1 MQSQRS
7 IATPEVTVIKQL
19 LLLLFGLILFI
30 VAAVLAIRTT
40 LFLLDAERAT
50 ATVTAV
56 RSADSTCRKR
66 ERTRRRHRHSIE
78 TRYDCTVFTANLE
91 YQTNAGQ
98 QIDFKRGAG
107 SVRGHGQ
114 PISRA
119 RYAATQTVGVLYRP
133 DRPNEPYLDTF
144 IELWGGSLL
153 TAIAGFIFTIFGLVS
168 FSQTHRGSPEF
179 ARRLG

>member
-1 MQSQRS
+1 MQSRRS
-7 IATPEVTVIKQL
+7 IETPEAAVIKQL
-19 LLLLFGLILFI
+19 FLLLFGLVLFI
-30 VAAVLAIRTT
+30 VAAVWAIRTT
-40 LFLLDAERAT
+40 IFLLDAERAT

-56 RSADSTCRKR
+56 RSADSTCRETK
-66 ERTRRRHRHSIE
+66 RRRRRSIE

-91 YQTNAGQ
+91 YRTNAGQ
-98 QIDFKRGAG
+98 QIDFERSAG

-133 DRPNEPYLDTF
+133 DQPNEPYLDTF

-153 TAIAGFIFTIFGLVS
+153 TAIAGFIFTIFGLISSV
-168 FSQTHRGSPEF
+168 
-179 ARRLG
+179 RRR